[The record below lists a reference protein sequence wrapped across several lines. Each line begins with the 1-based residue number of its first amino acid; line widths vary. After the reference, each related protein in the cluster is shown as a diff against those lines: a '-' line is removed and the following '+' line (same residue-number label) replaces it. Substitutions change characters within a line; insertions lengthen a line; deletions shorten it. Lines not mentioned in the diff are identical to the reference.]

1 MFGKSSML
9 QYCKLVART
18 AAHGVISRASFIISV
33 LSLITGTALW
43 LAPDFGMIIDAS
55 DLQAMLRSPKFYAG
69 VVALVILFNLIF
81 AQFQIWK
88 ADQKTISAL
97 SENLSAGRRRRNK
110 NIAKLQEFWVAVGP
124 IITRPLLKDI
134 SDDDFNKYHEE
145 ANALAIDCTTWI
157 AENMGV
163 PAREKFLDRTGM
175 QGVVLGGV
183 NDTHNYIVKNLTILR
198 QNLQNIIENYDAW
211 DANRE

>member
-1 MFGKSSML
+1 MLIGMLDMALERDITRGDMLGRHSCLANRACCNIANWWRAQLRMALSRERHSSSVFFL
-9 QYCKLVART
+9 LSQGRHYGLRRT
-18 AAHGVISRASFIISV
+18 
-33 LSLITGTALW
+33 
-43 LAPDFGMIIDAS
+43 
-55 DLQAMLRSPKFYAG
+55 
-69 VVALVILFNLIF
+69 LVILFNLIF